1 MHIYI
6 CTCVDPFFSWPRS
19 TIFLFV
25 TIIMAEIAAAKKA
38 RQAVVAQLA
47 ELGGQKKKAAAK

>member
-1 MHIYI
+1 M
-6 CTCVDPFFSWPRS
+6 CVDPFFSWPRS